1 MVKKQLKRLNV
12 LSVAVLLVALLAS
25 ACQRLPDVQGR
36 GEDFLQ
42 GVWSQDSIPYSST
55 LLNYTEHKFRFTCDS
70 FYVDLT
76 THSKVNYYED
86 SCFNN
91 GVWKEYAK
99 GVYAVRND
107 SLFLVGTY
115 TKSNYKQ
122 KVSGCYQT
130 GQYLKSFSISS
141 KKPGQV
147 VIQSIND
154 QRETV
159 LTLKEKIVCVPKE
172 L

>member
-1 MVKKQLKRLNV
+1 MKRLYQLCFPV
-12 LSVAVLLVALLAS
+12 LILALLAT

-36 GEDFLQ
+36 GEVFMQ
-42 GVWSQDSIPYSST
+42 GVWTQDSIPYAST
-55 LLNYTEHKFRFTCDS
+55 LLNYTEHKFKFTCDS

-99 GVYAVRND
+99 GIYVVRND
-107 SLFLVGTY
+107 SLFLQGTY

-130 GQYLKSFSISS
+130 GQYLRSFSITSV
-141 KKPGQV
+141 KPNQLI
-147 VIQSIND
+147 IQSVND
-154 QRETV
+154 QREAV
-159 LTLKEKIVCVPKE
+159 LTLKEKIVCDPKP

>member
-1 MVKKQLKRLNV
+1 MIKKQLKSFNI
-12 LSVAVLLVALLAS
+12 LSCTLILALLAS
-25 ACQRLPDVQGR
+25 ACQRLPDLQGK
-36 GEDFLQ
+36 GEVFLQ
-42 GVWSQDSIPYSST
+42 GVWNQDSIPYSNT
-55 LLNYTEHKFRFTCDS
+55 LLNYTQHKFKITCDS
-70 FYVDLT
+70 FYVELT

-99 GVYAVRND
+99 GVYQVRND

-122 KVSGCYQT
+122 KVSGCYNT
-130 GQYLKSFSISS
+130 GQYLKSFYITSA
-141 KKPGQV
+141 KPDQLI
-147 VIQSIND
+147 IQSVND
-154 QRETV
+154 QRECV
-159 LTLKEKIVCVPKE
+159 LALKEKIVCVQKP